1 MTEAPSRPPAPV
13 STRPARAEDTDE
25 VGRIQ
30 VRTWRAAYAA
40 LLPASTLDAMDPRI
54 QGASWSRVTRP
65 ASVTRLLVAERGDRI
80 VGFAAYGP
88 HHEPDLDG
96 SVGELYAI
104 YVEPESWGTGAGHAL
119 MDDGCP
125 RAARSRAG
133 PARSSRCSKGT
144 IARASSTSVR
154 AGSSTGRPTPSMRT
168 GSRSP
173 RCGTG
178 ATSDAPRAVD
188 RHGRQ
193 PRRHPDLRAVR
204 HGTPDT
210 CPVPLRHRHDGQAHE
225 RGPATGAAR
234 EMGIVALL
242 RPDPPT
248 VHRTRAPALVARHPL
263 RPPPRTGAAERACAR
278 AR

>member
-1 MTEAPSRPPAPV
+1 MTDAPSRPPAPV

-96 SVGELYAI
+96 RVGELYAI

-119 MDDGCP
+119 MDAAVRGLLEAGWSGAILKVLEGND
-125 RAARSRAG
+125 RAREFYEREG
-133 PARSSRCSKGT
+133 W
-144 IARASSTSVR
+144 VFD
-154 AGSSTGRPTPSMRT
+154 RPTDPF
-168 GSRSP
+168 
-173 RCGTG
+173 
-178 ATSDAPRAVD
+178 DA
-188 RHGRQ
+188 
-193 PRRHPDLRAVR
+193 
-204 HGTPDT
+204 
-210 CPVPLRHRHDGQAHE
+210 DGQPIPE
-225 RGPATGAAR
+225 VRYR
-234 EMGIVALL
+234 RDL
-242 RPDPPT
+242 
-248 VHRTRAPALVARHPL
+248 
-263 RPPPRTGAAERACAR
+263 
-278 AR
+278 